1 MKYVISG
8 DRAYVSINGATTFVQ
23 KDSDPHFHEII
34 AAIRNEDVE
43 EVNRLILL
51 GEQRLGK
58 LAVSRSSVKFDT
70 TSLHPAFAK
79 AYLYAAK
86 AGKDAI
92 ELFFKNVAQ
101 NPNPESQ
108 ADLANFLLRNALPI
122 TDRGTFLA
130 YRYVNK
136 NFFDCHTGTMDNMIG
151 NSVEMPRD
159 ECDSDREKTCSR
171 GLHVCHYSYLNTT
184 ETTTV
189 HTVVEIN
196 PRDVVAVPTDY
207 NGAKMRVCR
216 FRVLS
221 TVNHFASKLKV
232 DSDPLQ
238 TVPFVR
244 MDDFDTPEVADDI
257 PSALKERYKPVDG
270 KVWAAS

>member
-8 DRAYVSINGATTFVQ
+8 DRAYVSINGATTIVQ
-23 KDSDPHFHEII
+23 KDYDPHFNEVV

-51 GEQRLGK
+51 GEQKLGK

-70 TSLHPAFAK
+70 TTLHPAFAK

-130 YRYVNK
+130 YRYVNDK
-136 NFFDCHTGTMDNMIG
+136 FYDCHTGTMDNMIG
-151 NSVEMPRD
+151 NTVEMAR
-159 ECDSDREKTCSR
+159 ENCDSDREVTCSR
-171 GLHVCHYSYLNTT
+171 GLHVCHYSYLANNGTT
-184 ETTTV
+184 
-189 HTVVEIN
+189 HLVVEIN

-216 FRVLS
+216 FRVLC
-221 TVNHFASKLKV
+221 TVDHFAEKLGAFA
-232 DSDPLQ
+232 DPLQ
-238 TVPFVR
+238 TVPFVQ
-244 MDDFDTPEVADDI
+244 MAGFDTPEVVEDI
-257 PSALKERYKPVDG
+257 PAELMHRYKPVDG
-270 KVWAAS
+270 SVWAAS

>member
-8 DRAYVSINGATTFVQ
+8 NRAYVSINDEITVIQ
-23 KDSDPHFHEII
+23 KDSDPRFHEIL
-34 AAIRNEDVE
+34 AAIRNDDEAGVR
-43 EVNRLILL
+43 RLISE
-51 GEQRLGK
+51 GEVKLGK
-58 LAVSRSSVKFDT
+58 LKVSRKGVKFDT
-70 TSLHPAFAK
+70 KTLHPAFAK
-79 AYLYAAK
+79 AYLYAAE
-86 AGKDAI
+86 ADRSAI
-92 ELFFKNVAQ
+92 ELFFKNVTE
-101 NPNPESQ
+101 NPNKDSQ

-130 YRYVNK
+130 YRYVDG

-151 NSVEMPRD
+151 NSVEMSRE

-171 GLHVCHYSYLNTT
+171 GLHVCHYSYLANGGD
-184 ETTTV
+184 V
-189 HTVVEIN
+189 HLVVEIN

-221 TVNHFASKLKV
+221 TVDHFATKLGAFA
-232 DSDPLQ
+232 DPLQ
-238 TVPFVR
+238 TVPYVR
-244 MDDFDTPEVADDI
+244 MAGFDTPDVAESI
-257 PSALKERYKPVDG
+257 PTELKHRYKPVDG

>member
-51 GEQRLGK
+51 GEQKLGK

-70 TSLHPAFAK
+70 TTLHPAFAK

-130 YRYVNK
+130 YRYING

-151 NSVEMPRD
+151 NSVEMPRE
-159 ECDSDREKTCSR
+159 ECDSDREETCSK
-171 GLHVCHYSYLNTT
+171 GLHVCHYTYLGT
-184 ETTTV
+184 ETRSVV

-244 MDDFDTPEVADDI
+244 MADFDTPEVADDI

>member
-58 LAVSRSSVKFDT
+58 LAISRSSVKFDT

-130 YRYVNK
+130 YRYING

-151 NSVEMPRD
+151 NSVEMPRE

-171 GLHVCHYSYLNTT
+171 GLHVCHYTYLGT
-184 ETTTV
+184 ETRQTI

-221 TVNHFASKLKV
+221 TVRHFASKLKV

-238 TVPFVR
+238 TVPFVQ
-244 MDDFDTPEVADDI
+244 MADFDTPEVADDI
-257 PSALKERYKPVDG
+257 PKHLMDRYKPVDG

>member
-51 GEQRLGK
+51 GEQKLGK

-70 TSLHPAFAK
+70 TTLHPAFAK

-86 AGKDAI
+86 AGKAAI

-130 YRYVNK
+130 YRYING
-136 NFFDCHTGTMDNMIG
+136 NFFDCHTGTMDNMVG
-151 NSVEMPRD
+151 NSVEMPRE

-171 GLHVCHYSYLNTT
+171 GLHVCHYTYLGT
-184 ETTTV
+184 ETRSVV

-244 MDDFDTPEVADDI
+244 MADFDTPEVADDI

>member
-8 DRAYVSINGATTFVQ
+8 DRAYVSIGGATTFVQ
-23 KDSDPHFHEII
+23 KDCDPHFHEIV

-43 EVNRLILL
+43 EVKRLILI
-51 GEQRLGK
+51 GETKLGK
-58 LAVSRSSVKFDT
+58 LAVSRGKVKFDT
-70 TSLHPAFAK
+70 TTLHPSFAK

-130 YRYVNK
+130 YRYVNG

-151 NSVEMPRD
+151 NSVEMSRE

-171 GLHVCHYSYLNTT
+171 GLHVCHYSYLANNGTT
-184 ETTTV
+184 
-189 HTVVEIN
+189 HLVVEIN

-221 TVNHFASKLKV
+221 TVDHFASKLKV
-232 DSDPLQ
+232 DCDPLQ

-244 MDDFDTPEVADDI
+244 MADFDTPEVADDI
-257 PSALKERYKPVDG
+257 PAHLKHRYKPVDG
-270 KVWAAS
+270 KDWAAS